1 MFMKPVRKSEFLRV
15 LSTYRLLEQLV
26 YRKGIGSGPNYQ
38 LYYWLRNSS
47 SPFGKRREEPKD
59 TPDIIRPIFY
69 FQYYLKES
77 LIK

>member
-1 MFMKPVRKSEFLRV
+1 MFMKPVKQSEFLRV

-26 YRKGIGSGPNYQ
+26 YRKGIGKGPNYQ
-38 LYYWLRNSS
+38 LYYWLQDSS
-47 SPFGKRREEPKD
+47 SPFGKRREEPKY
-59 TPDIIRPIFY
+59 TPDVIPPILY